1 MNSGSWGRVRSQA
14 PAQSKGLNALRRPA
28 THSSSQIPMT
38 RRVLVMVTYVPDPV
52 PGPEYRRHISQGR
65 RVCRA
70 PRPVAGRDRTCEI
83 VQSTAQL
90 RSGARRR
97 HTGSQNQ
104 AKFEADAEQ
113 DSNVASTAA
122 ATEADYQ
129 VASIRGEH
137 SSGCRG
143 RLLRR
148 ESGPQPRSSLRASE
162 FVSTQ
167 GEPQRTPRR
176 VATQARASGR
186 RGFE

>member
-1 MNSGSWGRVRSQA
+1 MFQTQFQVQSIGDTSARADVPAAHRGQLPGGTERVNS
-14 PAQSKGLNALRRPA
+14 
-28 THSSSQIPMT
+28 
-38 RRVLVMVTYVPDPV
+38 
-52 PGPEYRRHISQGR
+52 
-65 RVCRA
+65 
-70 PRPVAGRDRTCEI
+70 

-143 RLLRR
+143 RLPRR
-148 ESGPQPRSSLRASE
+148 ESGPAAEIEFEGIRVCEHPGRTSTHAAQGRDASARERAAWVRVGLRRRPPHKVVGSSDFAI
-162 FVSTQ
+162 
-167 GEPQRTPRR
+167 
-176 VATQARASGR
+176 A
-186 RGFE
+186 

>member
-1 MNSGSWGRVRSQA
+1 MFQTQFQVQSIGDTSARADVPAAHRGQLPGETERVNS
-14 PAQSKGLNALRRPA
+14 
-28 THSSSQIPMT
+28 
-38 RRVLVMVTYVPDPV
+38 
-52 PGPEYRRHISQGR
+52 
-65 RVCRA
+65 
-70 PRPVAGRDRTCEI
+70 

-176 VATQARASGR
+176 VVTQARASGR